1 MGWRDLFIQ
10 RKSESSENNYKLDL
24 FNAVSNSTEIANM
37 STIKRYF
44 NSLYDV
50 NDSFAAFS
58 VGESLEDAYVAE
70 STNKIARLQ
79 DYRNMAKFQEVRTV
93 YRHNVLLCEHP
104 RRERQAY
111 HNQDRQ

>member
-10 RKSESSENNYKLDL
+10 RKSRGTENNYKLDL
-24 FNAVSNSTEIANM
+24 FNVVSQSEEIANM

-44 NSLYDV
+44 NSLYDT

-58 VGESLEDAYVAE
+58 VGQSLDDAYVAE

-79 DYRNMAKFQEVRTV
+79 EYRNMAKFQEVRTV
-93 YRHNVLLCEHP
+93 N
-104 RRERQAY
+104 
-111 HNQDRQ
+111 